1 MSDPLRKANFTRN
14 CWIEFDSEESCSKAA
29 MSMNGLMIKNET
41 LNVSKAFTKV
51 KKVKVLKN
59 YPISRLESDIEIM
72 AELIEKLDSF
82 CGITNNE
89 LLSKAYRSPQNKY
102 DIFILYL
109 RKIHSFD
116 YYTCTQ
122 YENERVLS
130 IKTGLIFLR
139 IEANYEELPNMQT
152 VFKKIQENA

>member
-14 CWIEFDSEESCSKAA
+14 CWIEFDSEENCNKAA

-72 AELIEKLDSF
+72 AKLIEKLDSF
-82 CGITNNE
+82 CGITNND
-89 LLSKAYRSPQNKY
+89 LLNKVYRSPQNKY

-122 YENERVLS
+122 YEN
-130 IKTGLIFLR
+130 
-139 IEANYEELPNMQT
+139 
-152 VFKKIQENA
+152 